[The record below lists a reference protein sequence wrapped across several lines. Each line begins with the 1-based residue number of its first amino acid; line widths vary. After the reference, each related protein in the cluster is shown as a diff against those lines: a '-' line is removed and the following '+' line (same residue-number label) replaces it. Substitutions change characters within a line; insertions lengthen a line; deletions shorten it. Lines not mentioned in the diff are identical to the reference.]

1 MFTKV
6 HLNQE
11 QYLTARR
18 KYRNIEIHCRN
29 VVLIESRVTAFTQI
43 LVVSM
48 GFTEIQSG
56 RIPNFVLTLK
66 VYLYPKLKNAKMVVS
81 KTLTTKVGTLM
92 GKDVFN
98 DNI

>member
-1 MFTKV
+1 
-6 HLNQE
+6 
-11 QYLTARR
+11 
-18 KYRNIEIHCRN
+18 
-29 VVLIESRVTAFTQI
+29 
-43 LVVSM
+43 M